1 MKRRRL
7 IFMRSQWNFLGS
19 PVLVLCPQ
27 ILIVG
32 VEEILLLNACLLA
45 HHGRVAALVSRVA
58 AGSTLKSEENGAAIR
73 SPSKKVEYVGQ
84 DLILTV
90 GMLSLENKGN
100 FVILHS
106 VRDSRQY

>member
-1 MKRRRL
+1 
-7 IFMRSQWNFLGS
+7 MRSQWNFLGS

-73 SPSKKVEYVGQ
+73 SPSKRVEYVGQ

-90 GMLSLENKGN
+90 GMLSLEKKGN